1 MGSTNSNALVHY
13 RYIHILLMRITKVTT
28 KTGDA
33 GETGLGNGERVSKNS
48 PRVHAM
54 GSIDNLNSIIGWART
69 LTGEDIFDILGLVQ
83 QDLFNIG
90 GEIAIPDAKMNLLD
104 ESRVVWLDNLTDQYN
119 KQLPPLNEFIL
130 PGGNELS
137 SRLHISRTECREAER
152 NLIALSEN
160 EFVSPLHKKYLNRL
174 SDFFFVLARA
184 VSSDENIEEVSW
196 EYEK

>member
-1 MGSTNSNALVHY
+1 
-13 RYIHILLMRITKVTT
+13 MRITKVTT
-28 KTGDA
+28 KTGDT

-54 GSIDNLNSIIGWART
+54 GSIDKLNSIIGWART
-69 LTGEDIFDILGLVQ
+69 LTSKDTFDIIGLVQ
-83 QDLFNIG
+83 QDLFNMG
-90 GEIAIPDAKMNLLD
+90 GEIAIPDVEMNLLD
-104 ESRVVWLDNLTDQYN
+104 ESRVGWLDSLTDHYN
-119 KQLPPLNEFIL
+119 EQLPPLNEFIL

-160 EFVSPLHKKYLNRL
+160 EFVSPSHKKYLNRL

-184 VSSDENIEEVSW
+184 VSSDENIEEIPW

>member
-1 MGSTNSNALVHY
+1 
-13 RYIHILLMRITKVTT
+13 MRITKVTT
-28 KTGDA
+28 KTGDT

-54 GSIDNLNSIIGWART
+54 GSIDKLNSIIGWART
-69 LTGEDIFDILGLVQ
+69 LTSKDTFDIIGLVQ
-83 QDLFNIG
+83 QDLFNMG
-90 GEIAIPDAKMNLLD
+90 GEIAIPDVEMNLLD
-104 ESRVVWLDNLTDQYN
+104 ESRVGWLDSLTDHYN
-119 KQLPPLNEFIL
+119 EKLPPLSEFIL

-137 SRLHISRTECREAER
+137 SRLHISRTECRETER

-160 EFVSPLHKKYLNRL
+160 EFVSPSHKKYLNRL

-184 VSSDENIEEVSW
+184 VSSDENIEEISW

>member
-1 MGSTNSNALVHY
+1 MGSTNSNALVYH
-13 RYIHILLMRITKVTT
+13 RYILILLMRITKVTT

-54 GSIDNLNSIIGWART
+54 GSIDKLNSIIGWART
-69 LTGEDIFDILGLVQ
+69 LTGEDTFDILGLVQ
-83 QDLFNIG
+83 QDIFNMG
-90 GEIAIPDAKMNLLD
+90 GEIAIPDVEMNLLD
-104 ESRVVWLDNLTDQYN
+104 ESRIVWLDSLTDQYN
-119 KQLPPLNEFIL
+119 EQLPPLNEFIL
-130 PGGNELS
+130 PGCTELS

-184 VSSDENIEEVSW
+184 VSSDEDIEEISW

>member
-1 MGSTNSNALVHY
+1 MGSTNSNAFVHY

-28 KTGDA
+28 KTGDS

-48 PRVHAM
+48 PRVHTM
-54 GSIDNLNSIIGWART
+54 GSIDKLNSIIGWART
-69 LTGEDIFDILGLVQ
+69 LTNKDTFDILGLVQ
-83 QDLFNIG
+83 QDLFNMG
-90 GEIAIPDAKMNLLD
+90 GEIAIPDVEMNLLD
-104 ESRVVWLDNLTDQYN
+104 ESRVVWLDSLTDQYN
-119 KQLPPLNEFIL
+119 EQLPPLNEFIL

-184 VSSDENIEEVSW
+184 VSTDENIEEVSW

>member
-13 RYIHILLMRITKVTT
+13 CYIHILLMRITKVTT

-33 GETGLGNGERVSKNS
+33 GETGLGNGERISKNS

-54 GSIDNLNSIIGWART
+54 GSIDKLNSIIGWART
-69 LTGEDIFDILGLVQ
+69 LTNKDTFDILGLVQ
-83 QDLFNIG
+83 QDLFNMG
-90 GEIAIPDAKMNLLD
+90 GEIAIPDIEMNLLD
-104 ESRVVWLDNLTDQYN
+104 ESRVVWLDSLTDQYN

-137 SRLHISRTECREAER
+137 SRLHILRTECREAER

-174 SDFFFVLARA
+174 SDFFFVLARV

>member
-1 MGSTNSNALVHY
+1 MGCTNSNALVYHCN
-13 RYIHILLMRITKVTT
+13 IHILLMRITKVTT
-28 KTGDA
+28 KTGDS

-48 PRVHAM
+48 PRVHTM
-54 GSIDNLNSIIGWART
+54 GSIDKLNSIIGWART
-69 LTGEDIFDILGLVQ
+69 LTSKDTFDILGLIQ
-83 QDLFNIG
+83 QDLFNMG
-90 GEIAIPDAKMNLLD
+90 GEIAIPDVEMNLLD
-104 ESRVVWLDNLTDQYN
+104 ESRAGWLDSLTDQYN
-119 KQLPPLNEFIL
+119 EKLPPLNEFIL

-160 EFVSPLHKKYLNRL
+160 EFVSPSHKKYLNRL

-184 VSSDENIEEVSW
+184 VSSDENIEEISW

>member
-1 MGSTNSNALVHY
+1 MGSTNSNALVY
-13 RYIHILLMRITKVTT
+13 NRYIHLLLMRITKVTT

-54 GSIDNLNSIIGWART
+54 GSIDKLNSIIGWART
-69 LTGEDIFDILGLVQ
+69 LTSEVTFDILGLVQ
-83 QDLFNIG
+83 QDLFNMG
-90 GEIAIPDAKMNLLD
+90 GEIAIPDVEMNLLD
-104 ESRVVWLDNLTDQYN
+104 ESRVVWLDSLTDQYN
-119 KQLPPLNEFIL
+119 EKLPPLDEFIL
-130 PGGNELS
+130 PGGNEIS

-184 VSSDENIEEVSW
+184 VSSDENIEEVTW

>member
-1 MGSTNSNALVHY
+1 MGYTNFDALIYCCNVLVFY
-13 RYIHILLMRITKVTT
+13 MRITKVTT

-48 PRVHAM
+48 PRVHTM
-54 GSIDNLNSIIGWART
+54 GSIDKLNSIIGWART
-69 LTGEDIFDILGLVQ
+69 LTSKDTFDILGLVQ
-83 QDLFNIG
+83 QDLFNMG
-90 GEIAIPDAKMNLLD
+90 GEIAIPDVEMNLLD
-104 ESRVVWLDNLTDQYN
+104 ESRVGWLDSLTDHYN
-119 KQLPPLNEFIL
+119 EQLPPLNEFIL

-160 EFVSPLHKKYLNRL
+160 EFVSPSHKKYLNRL

-184 VSSDENIEEVSW
+184 VSSDENIEEIPW

>member
-1 MGSTNSNALVHY
+1 MGCTNSDALIYCCNVLVFY
-13 RYIHILLMRITKVTT
+13 MRITKVTT
-28 KTGDA
+28 KTGDT

-54 GSIDNLNSIIGWART
+54 GSIDKLNSIIGWART
-69 LTGEDIFDILGLVQ
+69 LTSKDTFDILGLVQ
-83 QDLFNIG
+83 QDLFNMG
-90 GEIAIPDAKMNLLD
+90 GEIAIPDVEMNLLD
-104 ESRVVWLDNLTDQYN
+104 ESRVGWLDSLTDHYN
-119 KQLPPLNEFIL
+119 EQLPPLNEFIL

-160 EFVSPLHKKYLNRL
+160 EFVSPSHKKYLNRL

-184 VSSDENIEEVSW
+184 VSSDENIEEIPW

>member
-1 MGSTNSNALVHY
+1 MGCTNSDALVYHY
-13 RYIHILLMRITKVTT
+13 NVPVFCMRITKVTT
-28 KTGDA
+28 KTGDT

-48 PRVHAM
+48 PRVHTM
-54 GSIDNLNSIIGWART
+54 GSIDKLNSIIGWART
-69 LTGEDIFDILGLVQ
+69 LTSKDTFDIIGLVQ
-83 QDLFNIG
+83 QDLFNMG
-90 GEIAIPDAKMNLLD
+90 GEIAIPDVDMNLLD
-104 ESRVVWLDNLTDQYN
+104 ESRVVWLDSLTDQYN
-119 KQLPPLNEFIL
+119 EQLPPLNEFIL
-130 PGGNELS
+130 PGGTELS

-184 VSSDENIEEVSW
+184 VSSDENIEEIPW

>member
-1 MGSTNSNALVHY
+1 MGYTNFDALIYCCNVLVFY
-13 RYIHILLMRITKVTT
+13 MRITKVTT
-28 KTGDA
+28 KTGDT

-48 PRVHAM
+48 PRVHTM
-54 GSIDNLNSIIGWART
+54 GSIDKLNSIIGWTRT
-69 LTGEDIFDILGLVQ
+69 LASKDTFDILGLVQ
-83 QDLFNIG
+83 QDLFNMG
-90 GEIAIPDAKMNLLD
+90 GEIAIPDVEMNLLD
-104 ESRVVWLDNLTDQYN
+104 ESRVGWLDSLTDHYN
-119 KQLPPLNEFIL
+119 EQLPPLNEFIL

-160 EFVSPLHKKYLNRL
+160 EFVSPSHKKYLNRL

-184 VSSDENIEEVSW
+184 VSSDENIEEIPW

>member
-1 MGSTNSNALVHY
+1 MGSTNSNALIHY

-33 GETGLGNGERVSKNS
+33 GETGLGNGERISKNS

-54 GSIDNLNSIIGWART
+54 GSIDKLNSIIGWART
-69 LTGEDIFDILGLVQ
+69 LTNKDTFDILGLVQ
-83 QDLFNIG
+83 QDLFNMG

-104 ESRVVWLDNLTDQYN
+104 ESRVVWLDSLTNQYN

-184 VSSDENIEEVSW
+184 VSSDENIEEISW

>member
-1 MGSTNSNALVHY
+1 MGSTNSNALVY
-13 RYIHILLMRITKVTT
+13 NRYIHLLLMRITKVTT

-48 PRVHAM
+48 PRIHAM
-54 GSIDNLNSIIGWART
+54 GSIDKLNSIIGWART
-69 LTGEDIFDILGLVQ
+69 LTGEDTFDILGLVQ
-83 QDLFNIG
+83 QDLFNMG
-90 GEIAIPDAKMNLLD
+90 GEIAIPDVEMNLLD
-104 ESRVVWLDNLTDQYN
+104 ESRVVWLDSLTDQYN
-119 KQLPPLNEFIL
+119 EKLPPLNEFIL
-130 PGGNELS
+130 PGGNEIS

-184 VSSDENIEEVSW
+184 VSSDENIEEVTW